1 MNQILLNEERESSVQ
16 GLNCQGKISIK
27 GDCAWILLNFKEEN
41 FTS

>member
-27 GDCAWILLNFKEEN
+27 GDNLRLDI
-41 FTS
+41 T